1 MIRTHRTIGYSF
13 ILLAALCWGL
23 LGPVARGALAA
34 GVTPLEIAFW
44 RAVIGG
50 GCFVG
55 HALWLRARRGATPM
69 RRQHLPLMV
78 LFGLIG
84 VSLFYSAY
92 QFAVQAGGA
101 ALASVLLYT
110 APAWVALIGRA
121 ALGERMTAFKTA
133 AVALTLLGVVGIAFS
148 GASSVQLTWAAIG
161 WGLASSLSYALY
173 YPFGKRYFDAYAP
186 ATIFAYA
193 LPVGALGLWPLVGF
207 APKSPGAWGALAFIG
222 VVSTY
227 GAYLA
232 YGAGLKRLEA
242 SRASI
247 VATLEPVV
255 AAAVAHWWWDERF
268 GAWGYLGAAL
278 VITAAFLA
286 AADSTSADEHPAPDE
301 VHRGAQAE

>member
-1 MIRTHRTIGYSF
+1 M
-13 ILLAALCWGL
+13 AAICWGL
-23 LGPVARGALAA
+23 LGPVARWALAG

-50 GCFVG
+50 TCFVG
-55 HALWLRARRGATPM
+55 HAAWIRTRRGATPM
-69 RRQHLPLMV
+69 QRQHLPLML

-92 QFAVQAGGA
+92 QFAVEAGGA

-110 APAWVALIGRA
+110 APAWVAVIGVA
-121 ALGERMTAFKTA
+121 ALGERLTAFKA
-133 AVALTLLGVVGIAFS
+133 IAVGLTLLGVVGIAFS
-148 GASSVQLTWAAIG
+148 GANSVQLTWGAIG
-161 WGLASSLSYALY
+161 WGLVSSLSYALY
-173 YPFGKRYFDAYAP
+173 YPFGKRYFDDYAP

-193 LPVGALGLWPLVGF
+193 LPIGALGLWPLVTLSSKGTD
-207 APKSPGAWGALAFIG
+207 AWMALAFIG
-222 VVSTY
+222 LVSTY

-255 AAAVAHWWWDERF
+255 AAVAAHWWWGERF
-268 GAWGYLGAAL
+268 GAWGYAGAVL

-286 AADSTSADEHPAPDE
+286 AAEPGAAPPADDE
-301 VHRGAQAE
+301 PRQGSDAIIETDC